1 MSATSERSTKK
12 PVVIAVDG
20 PAASGK
26 GTLARRL
33 ARHFGYA
40 HLDTGALY
48 RAVGLALIRTGKSP
62 DDAVSAEAAARALD
76 HRLLDDPAL
85 REETTGDAATRVA
98 AIPAVRAALFEF
110 QREFARTPPGNPP
123 GAVLDGRDIGT
134 VICPDADYKIFIDAD
149 VEIRA
154 ARRVKELRD
163 RGIEAI
169 HARVLRDM
177 RERDARDRGRSVAP
191 LKPADDAYVLDSSAL
206 DADAAFAAA
215 LNFIASRSKD

>member
-1 MSATSERSTKK
+1 MGEGR

-48 RAVGLALIRTGKSP
+48 RAVGLALIRAGKDP
-62 DDAVSAEAAARALD
+62 DDAEAAVAAARALD
-76 HRLLDDPAL
+76 YRLLDDPGL
-85 REETTGDAATRVA
+85 RDEATADAATRVA
-98 AIPAVRAALFEF
+98 AIPGVRAALLDF
-110 QREFARTPPGNPP
+110 QREFTRMPPGGAP

-134 VICPDADYKIFIDAD
+134 VICPDAAYKIFIDAD
-149 VEIRA
+149 VNVRA
-154 ARRVKELRD
+154 DRRVKELRD

-191 LKPADDAYVLDSSAL
+191 LVPADDAFVLDSSAL
-206 DADAAFAAA
+206 DADAAFSAA
-215 LNFIASRSKD
+215 LTFIASRSKD

>member
-1 MSATSERSTKK
+1 MGEGR

-48 RAVGLALIRTGKSP
+48 RAVGLALIRAGKSP
-62 DDAVSAEAAARALD
+62 DDAEAAEAAARALD
-76 HRLLDDPAL
+76 RRLLDDPGIRDEA
-85 REETTGDAATRVA
+85 TADAATRAA
-98 AIPAVRAALFEF
+98 AIPGVRAALLDF
-110 QREFARTPPGNPP
+110 QREFARTPPGGAP

-134 VICPDADYKIFIDAD
+134 VICPDAAYKIFIDAD
-149 VEIRA
+149 VNVRA
-154 ARRVKELRD
+154 DRRVKELRD

-191 LKPADDAYVLDSSAL
+191 LVPADDAFVLDSSAL
-206 DADAAFAAA
+206 DADAAFSAA
-215 LNFIASRSKD
+215 LTFIASRSKD